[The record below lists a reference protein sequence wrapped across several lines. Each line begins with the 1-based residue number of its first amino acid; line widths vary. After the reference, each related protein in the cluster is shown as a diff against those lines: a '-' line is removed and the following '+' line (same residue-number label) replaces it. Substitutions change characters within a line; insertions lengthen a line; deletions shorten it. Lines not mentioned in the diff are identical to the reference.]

1 VVRHGAATDPQ
12 NLNWVIP
19 AEEDVNRSAVI
30 FSGGNTPQESRALVF
45 EDAFIIAA
53 DSGLHAALALG
64 VDVDLL
70 IGDLDSADPTAVAEA
85 RRAGAAVDVHPADK
99 DATDL
104 ELALEA
110 AADRGSTRVRVIG
123 GSSLDRID
131 HFIAN
136 ALLLTADRFAHLTLD
151 WWIEDARVT
160 IVRREMTLTGNPN
173 DLVTILA
180 TGGPAMGITTT
191 GLKWPLCDE
200 DLTPGSTRGVSNQM
214 VEGSAT
220 ITVEKGTI
228 LVIHTGDPR
237 P

>member
-1 VVRHGAATDPQ
+1 
-12 NLNWVIP
+12 
-19 AEEDVNRSAVI
+19 VNRSAVI
-30 FSGGNTPQESRALVF
+30 FSGGNTPRESRALVF
-45 EDAFIIAA
+45 EDAFVIAA

-136 ALLLTADRFAHLTLD
+136 CSPQTALPTSR
-151 WWIEDARVT
+151 WI
-160 IVRREMTLTGNPN
+160 
-173 DLVTILA
+173 
-180 TGGPAMGITTT
+180 GGS
-191 GLKWPLCDE
+191 K
-200 DLTPGSTRGVSNQM
+200 TRG
-214 VEGSAT
+214 
-220 ITVEKGTI
+220 
-228 LVIHTGDPR
+228 
-237 P
+237 